1 MDIKDNE
8 KKTLTLEQQYELD
21 KERRL
26 NNTIEILKQLA
37 EDNMEGKERQS
48 FLDMLPESKPVQEVE
63 LPEGEDLTS
72 GTPEM

>member
-48 FLDMLPESKPVQEVE
+48 FLEMLPESKPVQEVE
-63 LPEGEDLTS
+63 LPEGEDMTS

>member
-37 EDNMEGKERQS
+37 EEGVIINQS
-48 FLDMLPESKPVQEVE
+48 GKIQVD
-63 LPEGEDLTS
+63 DLNLILS
-72 GTPEM
+72 MISHYDLEAGKR